1 MLMSVKNRSRVNSG
15 LQPMI
20 ENKLYI
26 TKSTKRPLQ
35 FWAQPLV
42 LLLVSILLCK
52 LLPLSAVFYK
62 SRNIQPL
69 PAARVS
75 YVKLDPDYAMEVLR
89 ASMQTWRSSIL
100 SGSTLHGMS
109 MDDVELSVPLGA
121 PLLLKQGSLYP
132 GKWVPGVITPLAQSL
147 PDLLCVTVPA
157 IQDRISDGV
166 KPKSSGVIV
175 RNDSGLRKAGF
186 VFPSELL
193 QKLAGSG
200 RCRYYVECAEDGSVV
215 HILLLESTLENSSVV
230 ERALQLGRSKV
241 ATEGQVEI
249 MWRNP

>member
-1 MLMSVKNRSRVNSG
+1 MY
-15 LQPMI
+15 PMI

-26 TKSTKRPLQ
+26 AKSTKRPLQ

-42 LLLVSILLCK
+42 LLLVSLLLCK
-52 LLPLSAVFYK
+52 LMPLSAGFYK
-62 SRNIQPL
+62 SRTLQAL

-89 ASMQTWRSSIL
+89 ASMQTWRSSVL
-100 SGSTLHGMS
+100 SGSSLHGMS
-109 MDDVELSVPLGA
+109 IDDVELSVPLGA
-121 PLLLKQGSLYP
+121 PRLLKQGRLYP
-132 GKWVPGVITPLAQSL
+132 GKWVLGVITPLAQSL
-147 PDLLCVTVPA
+147 PDILCVTVPV
-157 IQDRISDGV
+157 IQNRISDGV
-166 KPKSSGVIV
+166 KLKSSGVIV
-175 RNDSGLRKAGF
+175 RNDSGLKKAGF
-186 VFPSELL
+186 VFPLESL

-215 HILLLESTLENSSVV
+215 HVLLLESTMKSSFVV